1 MKKKEKELKKMADCG
16 GYFMKYSDSVEMIPA
31 SSIRDMM
38 VRASKIDDVISFS
51 VGDPDFA
58 PADCVIDA
66 AKAALDRKET
76 HYAPGAGLNEL
87 RDIYAEYLSKQEG
100 VKYTGENVIVTVGG
114 MSCLFLTLRAIVN
127 PDDEILVPAPYFT
140 NYSQMIKMCYG
151 KPVNVEVYEK
161 DDFVIT
167 ADSIKKNVSEKTK
180 AIMLNSPC
188 NPTGSV
194 ISAETLEEIAEIAKE
209 RDLFVISD
217 EVYRHL
223 VFDSESVPSIA
234 QIPGMKERTLI
245 VDSCSKTFAMTGFRI
260 GFGAGPEHFIELLT
274 KLTEGIHSSSPTIG
288 QRAAIEAFKNAMP
301 YCMNVMLPEFKARR
315 DYLFERLN
323 KMKGISCMKPKGAFY
338 IFANISGTGLTAQ
351 EFADRLLDEAHVAV
365 VPGDNFG
372 SQQGSCYVRMAYAIS
387 MDKIKKGCER
397 IERFCYGL

>member
-1 MKKKEKELKKMADCG
+1 
-16 GYFMKYSDSVEMIPA
+16 MKYSESVEVIPA

-38 VRASKIDDVISFS
+38 VRASKISDVISFS

-58 PADCVIDA
+58 PADCVIEA
-66 AKAALDRKET
+66 GKAALDRKET

-87 RDIYAEYLSKQEG
+87 REVYSAYLTEQEG
-100 VKYTGENVIVTVGG
+100 VEYKPENVIVTVGG
-114 MSCLFLTLRAIVN
+114 MSCLFLTLRAITN
-127 PDDEILVPAPYFT
+127 PGDEILVPAPYFT
-140 NYSQMIKMCYG
+140 NYNQMIKMCYG
-151 KPVNVEVYEK
+151 IPVNVEVYEK

-167 ADSIKKNVSEKTK
+167 ADAIRSKLTDKTK

-194 ISAETLEEIAEIAKE
+194 ISKETLEEIAEIAKE
-209 RDLFVISD
+209 KDLFVISD

-223 VFDSESVPSIA
+223 VFDMESVPSIA
-234 QIPGMKERTLI
+234 QLPGMKERTLI

-260 GFGAGPEHFIELLT
+260 GFGAGPEHFITLMT

-301 YCMNVMLPEFKARR
+301 YCKSVMLPEYKRRR

-323 KMKGISCMKPKGAFY
+323 KMKGITCIKPKGAFY
-338 IFANISGTGLTAQ
+338 IFVNISGTGMKAVD
-351 EFADRLLDEAHVAV
+351 FANRLLDEAHVAV

-372 SQQGSCYVRMAYAIS
+372 SDCGYNYVRMAYAIS
-387 MDKIKKGCER
+387 MEKIQEGCDR
-397 IERFCYGL
+397 IEKFCAEL

>member
-1 MKKKEKELKKMADCG
+1 
-16 GYFMKYSDSVEMIPA
+16 MKYSDSVEMIPA

-100 VKYTGENVIVTVGG
+100 VKYTRENVIVTVGG

-161 DDFVIT
+161 DDFGSYHYGVLPVRLQARNIRKI
-167 ADSIKKNVSEKTK
+167 AGRLGFGYRKTVFHR
-180 AIMLNSPC
+180 
-188 NPTGSV
+188 G
-194 ISAETLEEIAEIAKE
+194 
-209 RDLFVISD
+209 
-217 EVYRHL
+217 YRHFL
-223 VFDSESVPSIA
+223 V
-234 QIPGMKERTLI
+234 R
-245 VDSCSKTFAMTGFRI
+245 
-260 GFGAGPEHFIELLT
+260 
-274 KLTEGIHSSSPTIG
+274 
-288 QRAAIEAFKNAMP
+288 QR
-301 YCMNVMLPEFKARR
+301 
-315 DYLFERLN
+315 
-323 KMKGISCMKPKGAFY
+323 
-338 IFANISGTGLTAQ
+338 
-351 EFADRLLDEAHVAV
+351 
-365 VPGDNFG
+365 
-372 SQQGSCYVRMAYAIS
+372 
-387 MDKIKKGCER
+387 
-397 IERFCYGL
+397 